1 MEAISDEGPAL
12 SIAMEVTTY
21 QCRLG
26 GAMLL
31 TLGVHEGRDA
41 HRGCHGRG
49 VVFREEGG
57 RGAWRR
63 DGIGVGTA
71 LWSIG
76 ASPVWSVM
84 TLSSDS
90 DGRLHVALKWR
101 MRARQSRRCS
111 FSKSGGVCGVEKS
124 LAFLPTAS

>member
-1 MEAISDEGPAL
+1 
-12 SIAMEVTTY
+12 
-21 QCRLG
+21 
-26 GAMLL
+26 MLL

-76 ASPVWSVM
+76 ASPGWSVM

-90 DGRLHVALKWR
+90 DGRLHVALNGGCRRVNRVVALSPSLVEFVVWKSRWR
-101 MRARQSRRCS
+101 SCRL
-111 FSKSGGVCGVEKS
+111 
-124 LAFLPTAS
+124 LAWLG